1 MRNFLITVLL
11 LIIIVGIGWE
21 LIGVIPLNFIKE
33 NPEPEIRE
41 FIIKRWIDNM
51 KTIHPHC
58 EGAYINFFES
68 NTEED
73 LIEIYGKCYRWRI

>member
-1 MRNFLITVLL
+1 MRKCIVSLILILL
-11 LIIIVGIGWE
+11 IVGIGWE

-41 FIIKRWIDNM
+41 FLIKRWIDNM

-58 EGAYINFFES
+58 EGAEIFFI
-68 NTEED
+68 ED
-73 LIEIYGKCYRWRI
+73 DEDPHLLGVYGKCYKFEI